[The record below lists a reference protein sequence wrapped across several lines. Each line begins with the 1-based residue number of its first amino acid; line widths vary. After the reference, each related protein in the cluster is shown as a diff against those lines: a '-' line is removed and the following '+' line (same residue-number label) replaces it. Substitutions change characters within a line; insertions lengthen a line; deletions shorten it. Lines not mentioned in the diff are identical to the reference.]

1 MTGWMWLLATVIGVA
16 ILGAAIYYGR
26 RQVQSYERKPGAVR
40 ESERATKKLYED
52 EERTTREG

>member
-26 RQVQSYERKPGAVR
+26 RQARSYDRNPGAVR
-40 ESERATKKLYED
+40 ESERATKQLYKE
-52 EERTTREG
+52 EERTRRKP